1 MDSTTYSRKVAE
13 KINTLRKTARLSVNG
28 LAAQSAIPYSTLDRK
43 LKGGGDFSVREI
55 KEIATALNISAAELT
70 VIYDESTAAVA

>member
-13 KINTLRKTARLSVNG
+13 KIETLRQAAGLSVKK
-28 LAAQSAIPYSTLDRK
+28 LSEESLIPRNTLDRK

-55 KEIATALNISAAELT
+55 KAIATALKVSAAELT